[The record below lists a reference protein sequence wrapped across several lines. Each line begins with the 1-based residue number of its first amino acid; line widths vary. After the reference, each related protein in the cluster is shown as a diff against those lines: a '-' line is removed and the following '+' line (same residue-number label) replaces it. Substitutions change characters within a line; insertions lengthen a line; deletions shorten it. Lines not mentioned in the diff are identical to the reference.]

1 MDPRLGDLEC
11 GGNGPYRLAFLVHVG
26 DGLLG
31 AVSVLAPLLI
41 GGLQAGNGKEWREI
55 WVKIGDVH

>member
-11 GGNGPYRLAFLVHVG
+11 GGNGPYRLALLVHVG

-41 GGLQAGNGKEWREI
+41 AGLHA
-55 WVKIGDVH
+55 